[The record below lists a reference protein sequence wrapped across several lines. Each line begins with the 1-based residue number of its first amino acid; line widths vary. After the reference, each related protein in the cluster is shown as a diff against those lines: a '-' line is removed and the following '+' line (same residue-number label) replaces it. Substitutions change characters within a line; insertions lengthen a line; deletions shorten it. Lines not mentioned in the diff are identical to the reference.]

1 LLLGAPALAANIQ
14 YVYDQLG
21 RLIAE
26 IDPAGDVTRYTYDP
40 AGNLLSVTRDSST
53 AFRVDGFTPSSGRAG
68 DSVTIFGAGF
78 IAIPAQNT
86 VSFNG
91 APAAVTLATAHSLV
105 ATVPAGAT
113 SGPITVSNA
122 NGTAT
127 TAQVFTVI
135 AVAGITGV
143 SPGNISRG
151 QTTRIEISGT
161 NLDSATAVTFSEPGF
176 SAQLVAREP
185 TKLTIDLTVGA
196 VPFGSYSF
204 SVTNFAGTSQS
215 GAVVVTVT
223 AALVGDALTA
233 SRPFSVYVPALV
245 PGAPAGN
252 AMSAGARPI
261 SVHVPALI
269 PGAPAGNAM
278 SAGAL
283 PVSVGVPALIPGAPS
298 GDAMSAG
305 ALPISVHVPAAIP
318 GAPAGDAMSPAQPV
332 STLRP

>member
-14 YVYDQLG
+14 YVYDELG

-53 AFRVDGFTPSSGRAG
+53 AFRVDGFSPSSGRAG
-68 DSVTIFGAGF
+68 DSITIFGAGF
-78 IAIPAQNT
+78 ITNPAQNT

-91 APAAVTLATAHSLV
+91 APATVTLATAHSLV
-105 ATVPAGAT
+105 ATVPASAT
-113 SGPITVSNA
+113 TGPITVSNA
-122 NGTAT
+122 NGTAA
-127 TAQVFTVI
+127 TAQAFTVI

-185 TKLTIDLTVGA
+185 TRLTIDLTVGA
-196 VPFGSYSF
+196 VPFGSYAF

-223 AALVGDALTA
+223 AALTGPAMTV
-233 SRPFSVYVPALV
+233 SRSLSVHVPALIPGAPAGNAV
-245 PGAPAGN
+245 SASRRPVSVHVPALIPGAPAGN

-261 SVHVPALI
+261 SVHVPAAN
-269 PGAPAGNAM
+269 PGAPAGNALEV
-278 SAGAL
+278 AK
-283 PVSVGVPALIPGAPS
+283 
-298 GDAMSAG
+298 
-305 ALPISVHVPAAIP
+305 
-318 GAPAGDAMSPAQPV
+318 PV